1 MSILQFLGIIWA
13 RRYIIVISTI
23 VCGMIS
29 AVVVQVIPPR
39 YEADVRV
46 MLDVLKPDPVTGQ
59 VMATAFMR
67 AYVKTQIE
75 LLKDYRVAGA
85 VVDDLKWANNRKML
99 RDYRNRGE
107 GDDRDFNRWAAQQV
121 IDGTKAQ
128 VIEGSNILEI
138 TYRSQNPET
147 AKKVADSLLKSY
159 SETTLEARR
168 ETARRNAAWY
178 EAQAEKAK
186 AALFVAED
194 TKANF
199 EKSSGILLQDNKVDL
214 DSARLASLA
223 GAGLG
228 PVMAPPST
236 GPTAAE
242 VQLSQLDDAIN
253 QASKTLGPN
262 HPQLVEMKRRREML
276 AKMASDLRSNIG
288 ASQAATT
295 GAARATAGLLES
307 QKAKVMAE
315 RSNVQK
321 LRLLSDDVDRR
332 REEYNKSATRA
343 AELRQEADVAE
354 TGVTPLGAAVTPQD
368 PVFPNKPL
376 IIGAALGG
384 GLGLGVGLG
393 LLLELFGR
401 RIRSAQDLSVA
412 VHVPVLAIVAQPKT
426 RTGLHLRGRIWRSIL
441 RSRGSRERTVPA

>member
-13 RRYIIVISTI
+13 RRYIILISTLL
-23 VCGMIS
+23 CGAIS
-29 AVVVQVIPPR
+29 GVVVQLLPPR

-46 MLDVLKPDPVTGQ
+46 MLDVIKPDPVTGQ

-85 VVDDLKWANNRKML
+85 VVDDLKWANNRKLL

-138 TYRSQNPET
+138 TYQSRDPET

-159 SETTLEARR
+159 SETTLQARR
-168 ETARRNAAWY
+168 EAARRNAAWY
-178 EAQAEKAK
+178 EAQADKAK
-186 AALFVAED
+186 TALFVAED
-194 TKANF
+194 TKSNF
-199 EKSSGILLQDNKVDL
+199 EKTNGILLQDNKVDL

-223 GAGLG
+223 GAGLA
-228 PVMAPPST
+228 PVMAPPAS
-236 GPTAAE
+236 GPSPAE
-242 VQLSQLDDAIN
+242 LQLSQLDDAIA

-262 HPQLVEMKRRREML
+262 HPQLLELKRRRETL
-276 AKMASDLRSNIG
+276 AKTATDMRSNFNSS
-288 ASQAATT
+288 AAATT
-295 GAARATAGLLES
+295 GAARATAGLLEQ
-307 QKAKVMAE
+307 QKAKVMAQ
-315 RSNVQK
+315 RANVEK

-332 REEYNKSATRA
+332 REEYNKSAARA

-376 IIGAALGG
+376 IIGAALAGG
-384 GLGLGVGLG
+384 AGLGVLIG

-401 RIRSAQDLSVA
+401 RIRSAQDLRVA

-426 RTGLHLRGRIWRSIL
+426 RTGLHLRGRLWRSIL
-441 RSRGSRERTVPA
+441 RSRGSRAPTVPA